1 MTITEEDVIRIQEIL
16 ESRYQFS
23 NIFSSNSEIHMRLV
37 RTPPI
42 EENELPSGND
52 IFVTIEPPNEANNM
66 NCILSWSEE

>member
-1 MTITEEDVIRIQEIL
+1 
-16 ESRYQFS
+16 
-23 NIFSSNSEIHMRLV
+23 MRLV